1 MVDVYEEAWVP
12 PDTAPGTKG
21 NYEQACD
28 VRLAFKPENGNQRK
42 QRDSFSAAKLRST
55 EGADSRAGGSDG
67 NTQVNEIYGVCNTDH
82 TIDSTDTEDMA
93 DSVPGRPSSKRRRP
107 GCWILAAIGL
117 CALVGLTVVAMAQ
130 YHRAADSTEPLLE
143 SINKQ
148 LEVNGKA
155 LQDVLLTLKMGK
167 LRGDMPGPYVT
178 VPEASRINDTG
189 ATHMEHTDH
198 QPLTTSMTSNEGD
211 TPTIASVPGTGEL
224 LPAVDGYSVRQGSCP
239 GNDIPSISEDGTT
252 LEDCAERCTNHPGCV
267 AFTFTDN
274 HRCFPKTKTCTKMR
288 KTPVMNMFYDKKSDG
303 PRVVNGYTVR
313 QGYCSSFG
321 DNLGSISGTGITL
334 QDCAQHCDT
343 RPDCA
348 AFTVITNKTC
358 SPMSKPCADP
368 TNPTSLFYEKE
379 TVCKI
384 KATNNIYRYRWDLP
398 PLTTS
403 PFRFDVKASHD
414 IHIALAQDMNQMY
427 EIVIGGWRN
436 QKSVI
441 RREKQGQIKVKARTP
456 GIASPALFQTF
467 SIQWAADGTISVS
480 KVPGTAPFMSWR
492 DPAPLPIHH
501 VGYTTGFGASDAVW
515 KFCSNNPSGRQPKGL
530 WPMTFESGPRDMTG
544 NGNDGRAIGVFPA
557 PGPNNQ
563 IFGSYRFTGRR
574 MSRML
579 IPYKSVLDIQYS
591 LTILVYVRASV
602 TALPLHDF
610 MGDSWG
616 LMEAWKRTMATPAD
630 RTGATDQSAW
640 GQQPSG
646 DRFWPHN
653 KGRTQPADINAPHLV
668 LNKWTYVGISYNY
681 SSGEV
686 ALWMDNIKVAQK
698 LIGITEHRARFPLL
712 VGYNGKVSKPFSGQL
727 SCLQVYD
734 YALTQKQ
741 ITAAM
746 HKCQVN
752 EIVCDPSWHRHGSR
766 CFRIFSVAVPYAE
779 AKAVCARHNSR
790 VALPK
795 DLPTNNFL
803 VQLRNKVNK
812 TLPTWIGLR
821 DKEEEGKHV
830 WEDGEELGRFRAWG
844 PGEPNNQPGDSDCV
858 RIEKATGFIGA
869 NKWRD
874 FPCTLGTFGVICEK
888 GQTTACPIGWTK
900 LDPDCFMHIDKPAT
914 FEDAENV
921 CKNMGASLHTAADEE
936 GLRTIQGLAKTG
948 KSRWVWTGREKQ
960 DIPSSRCRS
969 FLIPQST
976 GRENA
981 YHRPYHNMQGPCTRK
996 LGFICKKG

>member
-1 MVDVYEEAWVP
+1 MDPDGIALTVGITHIMSVPGRERPSKSDTNTDNKRARQTTAGEDIFPPNCGMVDVYEEAWVP

-82 TIDSTDTEDMA
+82 TTDSTDTEDMA
-93 DSVPGRPSSKRRRP
+93 DSVPGRPSSKRRRS

-117 CALVGLTVVAMAQ
+117 CALVGLTVAAMAQ

-148 LEVNGKA
+148 LEANGKA

-167 LRGDMPGPYVT
+167 LRGDMPHPYMVKNS
-178 VPEASRINDTG
+178 A
-189 ATHMEHTDH
+189 
-198 QPLTTSMTSNEGD
+198 
-211 TPTIASVPGTGEL
+211 EL

-252 LEDCAERCTNHPGCV
+252 LEDCAVRCTNHPGCV

-492 DPAPLPIHH
+492 DPAPLSIHH
-501 VGYTTGFGASDAVW
+501 VGYTTGFGSSDAVW
-515 KFCSNNPSGRQPKGL
+515 KFCSNKTNQPK
-530 WPMTFESGPRDMTG
+530 F
-544 NGNDGRAIGVFPA
+544 
-557 PGPNNQ
+557 Q
-563 IFGSYRFTGRR
+563 
-574 MSRML
+574 
-579 IPYKSVLDIQYS
+579 
-591 LTILVYVRASV
+591 
-602 TALPLHDF
+602 
-610 MGDSWG
+610 
-616 LMEAWKRTMATPAD
+616 
-630 RTGATDQSAW
+630 
-640 GQQPSG
+640 
-646 DRFWPHN
+646 
-653 KGRTQPADINAPHLV
+653 
-668 LNKWTYVGISYNY
+668 
-681 SSGEV
+681 V
-686 ALWMDNIKVAQK
+686 AHK

-779 AKAVCARHNSR
+779 AKAMCARHNSR

-812 TLPTWIGLR
+812 TLPTWIGLK
-821 DKEEEGKHV
+821 DEEEEGKHV

-888 GQTTACPIGWTK
+888 G
-900 LDPDCFMHIDKPAT
+900 
-914 FEDAENV
+914 
-921 CKNMGASLHTAADEE
+921 
-936 GLRTIQGLAKTG
+936 